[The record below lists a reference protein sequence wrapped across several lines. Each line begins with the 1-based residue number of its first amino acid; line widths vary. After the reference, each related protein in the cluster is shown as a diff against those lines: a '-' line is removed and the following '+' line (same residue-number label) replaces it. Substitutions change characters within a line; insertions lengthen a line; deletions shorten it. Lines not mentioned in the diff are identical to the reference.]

1 MLSPKVLVLLVLA
14 ALGFVGDCTPQPQ
27 VGHFPLPSLQIEDG

>member
-1 MLSPKVLVLLVLA
+1 MATPKFALLVFLA

-27 VGHFPLPSLQIEDG
+27 VGHLAFPTLQIDDD

>member
-14 ALGFVGDCTPQPQ
+14 ALSFVGDCTPQPQ

>member
-1 MLSPKVLVLLVLA
+1 MVYPKIAVLLVLA

-27 VGHFPLPSLQIEDG
+27 VGHFPLPSLAIDDG

>member
-1 MLSPKVLVLLVLA
+1 MVSPKVLVLLVLV

-27 VGHFPLPSLQIEDG
+27 VGSFPLPSLQIDDE